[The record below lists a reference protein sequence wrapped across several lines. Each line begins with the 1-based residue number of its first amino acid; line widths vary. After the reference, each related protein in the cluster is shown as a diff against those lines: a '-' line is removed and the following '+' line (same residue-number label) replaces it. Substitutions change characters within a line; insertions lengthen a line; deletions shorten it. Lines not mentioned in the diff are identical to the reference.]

1 MDKTFPWR
9 ANAPWLTAL
18 ILSLIIHLLLVS
30 STMFLQTEKEVKEK
44 PPLIANLITPAEL
57 EALRSTL
64 PPVYSGAP
72 KTMPERGRLNKGVN
86 KMPSAPL
93 VTRSLQGS
101 EHKSSAGED
110 TKGITQQTGKEA
122 AGDVSPDRKSGVL
135 SQGKAQPGGS
145 GLSTRQRLFAA
156 EKEAAEV
163 IAKKEEAGK
172 DSGITFD
179 TKELRYHGYM
189 SKLQNRIEGIWKYP
203 HEAASRGIY
212 GDLKIKFTIKK
223 DGMLGNVELA
233 RTSGHRSLDEAAMQ
247 ALKDAEPFW
256 PLPEEWGR
264 EGITID
270 GHFVYTIHGVYIR

>member
-1 MDKTFPWR
+1 MDKTFPW
-9 ANAPWLTAL
+9 LTAL
-18 ILSLIIHLLLVS
+18 IFSLIIHMVLVS
-30 STMFLQTEKEVKEK
+30 STMLLRTEKEVKEK
-44 PPLIANLITPAEL
+44 PPLIATLITPAEL
-57 EALRSTL
+57 EGLRSSV

-72 KTMPERGRLNKGVN
+72 KTMTDSGRLNKTLH
-86 KMPSAPL
+86 KMPAIPL
-93 VTRSLQGS
+93 GKRSLQYS
-101 EHKSSAGED
+101 DAGED
-110 TKGITQQTGKEA
+110 SKGLTQRAGKEIAGESITQDQ
-122 AGDVSPDRKSGVL
+122 KSGVL
-135 SQGKAQPGGS
+135 SQGKTQPGRG
-145 GLSTRQRLFAA
+145 GLSTRQKLFSA

-163 IAKKEEAGK
+163 IAKKEETGK

-189 SKLQNRIEGIWKYP
+189 SKLQSRIEGIWKYP

-212 GDLKIKFTIKK
+212 GDLRIKFTIKK
-223 DGMLGNVELA
+223 DGMLGNVELS

>member
-1 MDKTFPWR
+1 MDKTFPW
-9 ANAPWLTAL
+9 LTAL
-18 ILSLIIHLLLVS
+18 IFSLIIHMILVS
-30 STMFLQTEKEVKEK
+30 STMLLRTEKEVKEK

-57 EALRSTL
+57 EGLRSSV
-64 PPVYSGAP
+64 PPVYSGAQEAR
-72 KTMPERGRLNKGVN
+72 TRRGLPNKN
-86 KMPSAPL
+86 TLKMPSSPVL
-93 VTRSLQGS
+93 RRSFQGS
-101 EHKSSAGED
+101 EHKASAGD
-110 TKGITQQTGKEA
+110 DSKSITQQTGKEA
-122 AGDVSPDRKSGVL
+122 TGESVSADQRSGVL
-135 SQGKAQPGGS
+135 SQGKALPGGS

-163 IAKKEEAGK
+163 IAKKEETGK
-172 DSGITFD
+172 DNGITFD

-189 SKLQNRIEGIWKYP
+189 SKLQSRIEGIWKYP

-212 GDLKIKFTIKK
+212 GDLRIKFTIKK
-223 DGMLGNVELA
+223 DGMLGNVELS